1 MLLSVVESVR
11 SLAVEV
17 GVPELEVFVLLGE
30 SVELVLQSD
39 HLRVKDASR
48 CYLVFNQLL
57 NLDVFTVIDA
67 F

>member
-1 MLLSVVESVR
+1 VFLSIVESAR
-11 SLAVEV
+11 RLAVEV
-17 GVPELEVFVLLGE
+17 GVPQLEVFVLLGE

-39 HLRVKDASR
+39 HLGVKDASR

>member
-1 MLLSVVESVR
+1 MLFSIVESAR

-39 HLRVKDASR
+39 HLGVEDASC
-48 CYLVFNQLL
+48 CYFVFYQLL
-57 NLDVFTVIDA
+57 NLDVFTVVDA

>member
-1 MLLSVVESVR
+1 MFLSIVESAR
-11 SLAVEV
+11 RLAVEV

-39 HLRVKDASR
+39 HLGVEDSSR

-57 NLDVFTVIDA
+57 NLDVFTMVDA